1 MLPHSERIKMQ
12 IESFSFE
19 TPLGEFNKMNYK
31 GFGNVTL
38 KHGTEPM
45 LKVSSKFEIEE
56 AVKFEILNN
65 VLRIKIKDSL
75 GLGLKALMRLESPDL
90 KLEITY
96 TNLEEVIFNGM
107 GNLQNMEVIEA
118 FDFRVV
124 NNGIGSVEL
133 NLDVKTLESKLD
145 GAGSITLKGSSE
157 EHICTLNGAGKID
170 AKALEAQTAR
180 AVSKGIGS
188 LTIHASK
195 KLVASLTGIGNIAHF
210 GNPDKIESKIQGV
223 GSILAGIE

>member
-1 MLPHSERIKMQ
+1 MPDQSEHAKMQ

-19 TPLGEFNKMNYK
+19 SPLGEFTKINYK

-38 KHGTEPM
+38 KHGTKPM

-75 GLGLKALMRLESPDL
+75 GLVLKVLMRLESPDL

-107 GNLQNMEVIEA
+107 GNLQNIEVIEA
-118 FDFRVV
+118 FDFSIV
-124 NNGIGSVEL
+124 NNGIGLVEL

-145 GAGSITLKGSSE
+145 GAGSIVLKGSSE
-157 EHICTLNGAGKID
+157 EHICKLNGAGKID
-170 AKALEAQTAR
+170 AKELEAESAKAT
-180 AVSKGIGS
+180 SNGIGS
-188 LTIHASK
+188 LSIYASK
-195 KLVASLTGIGNIAHF
+195 KIEARLNGIGNISHY
-210 GNPDKIESKIQGV
+210 GNPDKVESIIKGM
-223 GSILAGIE
+223 GSIVAGS